1 MNSTDSTPFRSFRWL
16 VPAVLM
22 ILTFSGGGTRAADF
36 ASDHLNQWHHWRGPH
51 ANGVAHN
58 AHPPLRWDAQ
68 THIKWKAQLP
78 GKGASTPIVWK
89 DHIIVLTAIPTERL
103 PESPTPKDERAA
115 THPPGVIYQFVVLN
129 VDRATGQI
137 RWQRVVREEAPH
149 EGHHETH
156 SYAAGSPTT
165 DGQRIYVPFGSRGV
179 YCYDLEGNLLWQRDL
194 GRLRTRMGWGEA
206 TSLVLQD
213 NQLIIP
219 WEQEDQSYLFNLDP
233 ETGATRWRVERDEPS
248 NWSTPLFLTHN
259 GKTQVVVNGT
269 HRARGYEPDSGR
281 VLWECGSLSVNA
293 IPSPIAGQGLIFC
306 MSGYRKSV
314 LYAIP
319 YDARGDISDTE
330 SIAWTYDRNTPYVAS
345 PILVDGRIFMIKDR
359 SGLITILEAATGK
372 PLLEAERIPEL
383 RTIYASPMAA
393 DGRIYLVDREGTTV
407 VLRYDPKLEV
417 VAVNRLED
425 TIDAS
430 PVAVGRQLFLRSWS
444 HLYCIEE
451 N

>member
-1 MNSTDSTPFRSFRWL
+1 
-16 VPAVLM
+16 
-22 ILTFSGGGTRAADF
+22 
-36 ASDHLNQWHHWRGPH
+36 
-51 ANGVAHN
+51 
-58 AHPPLRWDAQ
+58 
-68 THIKWKAQLP
+68 
-78 GKGASTPIVWK
+78 
-89 DHIIVLTAIPTERL
+89 
-103 PESPTPKDERAA
+103 
-115 THPPGVIYQFVVLN
+115 
-129 VDRATGQI
+129 
-137 RWQRVVREEAPH
+137 
-149 EGHHETH
+149 
-156 SYAAGSPTT
+156 
-165 DGQRIYVPFGSRGV
+165 
-179 YCYDLEGNLLWQRDL
+179 
-194 GRLRTRMGWGEA
+194 
-206 TSLVLQD
+206 
-213 NQLIIP
+213 
-219 WEQEDQSYLFNLDP
+219 
-233 ETGATRWRVERDEPS
+233 
-248 NWSTPLFLTHN
+248 
-259 GKTQVVVNGT
+259 VVVNGT